1 MSTLWLK
8 SSEDATGEVAEGDI
22 VLTPRDDVV
31 QIDEVDSSGN
41 LETCA
46 EVAPSL
52 LPHLPE
58 GTQGLQPVDDE
69 ALLTA
74 VRGIIAAE
82 RERGG

>member
-1 MSTLWLK
+1 MATLWLK

-22 VLTPRDDVV
+22 VLTPQGDLVQVAEVSADGSLDVR
-31 QIDEVDSSGN
+31 
-41 LETCA
+41 A

-58 GTQGLQPVDDE
+58 GSQGLQPVDDE

-74 VRGIIAAE
+74 ARGVIAAE